1 MLNSNLKQ
9 LEKKYH
15 ELLTNL
21 TEEELKQYIKS
32 LARNYY
38 ISFLSNDVELF
49 NNTFKQ
55 LEEVNSVYRSK
66 YSNFNNYINFCLLA
80 AVNSILNENITSEV
94 NLELLETSEESYFS
108 EEPFQNLI
116 NAFYESRALYH
127 EEKKAEERI
136 EELERKLARYEGA
149 SSDG

>member
-38 ISFLSNDVELF
+38 ISFLSNDKELY

-66 YSNFNNYINFCLLA
+66 YSNFSNYINFCLLD
-80 AVNSILNENITSEV
+80 AVNNILNENITSEV
-94 NLELLETSEESYFS
+94 NLELLETSEEAYFS

-127 EEKKAEERI
+127 EEKKAEEKI

-149 SSDG
+149 YSDG